1 MPSAPVHR
9 SPDPAAPAAGP
20 TLAMVSVSKSFGP
33 ARVLD
38 DVSLELH
45 PGEVHGLVGQN
56 GSGKSTLIKVLS
68 GLHRADAGSVVSGGE
83 SHPLPLSVAQ
93 LDALGVAF
101 VHQDLGLVDGQS
113 VLDNVRVG
121 RYRRG
126 RFSRRVRRD
135 LETQAVAAS
144 LARLRS
150 DIDPH
155 ALVSTLPPADRALVA
170 IARALQNSGDGGVL
184 VFDESTQSL
193 PREVLTGFYATV
205 RELAAAGCAILLVS
219 HQLDEVI
226 ALTDRV
232 TVLKDGRVAAA
243 GIPTA
248 QTSRREITRLMLGA
262 DADTQ
267 ALHDA
272 VPTRPGTA
280 VLQLRGVTSPTLHA
294 LDLTVHAGEVVGV
307 TGTTG
312 AGHDELPYVLAGVSA
327 GRGNVRVEGEQINL
341 AGADPRVLLDA
352 GVALVPQGRAQQ
364 GLAVSMSAQDNLSL
378 PRVRARSGPWR
389 VTSHWQREEFAWVVE
404 HLGITPPQGDLPVAA
419 LSGGNQQKLLLGKW
433 LVAGPSVLVLHEPT
447 QAVDVGARRDILR
460 SIREAAAAG
469 AAVLVSSIDNEDLAT
484 VCDRVLVL
492 DGGTV
497 TGELRAPLTADQV
510 LDAVYRS
517 ETTTP
522 ERTTSATPTPATIT
536 EGQSA

>member
-1 MPSAPVHR
+1 MPSAPVHPGSER
-9 SPDPAAPAAGP
+9 ASGAAGAVP

-38 DVSLELH
+38 DVGLELH

-68 GLHRADAGSVVSGGE
+68 GLHRADAGSVLSGGE
-83 SHPLPLSVAQ
+83 SHPLPLTVAQ
-93 LDALGVAF
+93 LDALGVSF
-101 VHQDLGLVDGQS
+101 VHQDLGLVESQT

-121 RYRRG
+121 RYQRG

-135 LETQAVAAS
+135 LEAQAVSES

-150 DIDPH
+150 DIDPY

-184 VFDESTQSL
+184 VFDEATQSL

-272 VPTRPGTA
+272 VPTEAGA
-280 VLQLRGVTSPTLHA
+280 LVLELRGVTSPTLHG
-294 LDLTVHAGEVVGV
+294 LDLTVRAGEVVGV

-312 AGHDELPYVLAGVSA
+312 AGHDELPYVLAGVSP
-327 GRGNVRVEGEQINL
+327 GRGSVRVEGTDVDL
-341 AGADPRVLLDA
+341 AGSDPRQLRDA
-352 GVALVPQGRAQQ
+352 GVALVPQDRAQQ
-364 GLAVSMSAQDNLSL
+364 GLAITMSAQDNLCL
-378 PRVRARSGPWR
+378 PRVRARSGRWR
-389 VTSHWQREEFAWVVE
+389 VTSDWQREEFGWVVE

-433 LVAGPSVLVLHEPT
+433 LVARPRVLVLHEPT

-460 SIREAAAAG
+460 AVREAAAAG
-469 AAVLVSSIDNEDLAT
+469 AAVLVSSIDNEDLAS

-492 DGGTV
+492 DGGVV

-510 LDAVYRS
+510 LDAVFHS
-517 ETTTP
+517 EIP
-522 ERTTSATPTPATIT
+522 T

>member
-1 MPSAPVHR
+1 MPSAPAHR
-9 SPDPAAPAAGP
+9 TSGHSPAPVATGTEP
-20 TLAMVSVSKSFGP
+20 TLSLRSVSKRFGP
-33 ARVLD
+33 ALVLD

-45 PGEVHGLVGQN
+45 PGEIHGLVGQN
-56 GSGKSTLIKVLS
+56 GSGKSTLIKLLS
-68 GLHRADAGSVVSGGE
+68 GLHRADAGTVVSRGGE
-83 SHPLPLSVAQ
+83 HPLPLSVAQ

-101 VHQDLGLVDGQS
+101 VHQDLGLVESQT

-121 RYRRG
+121 RYQRG
-126 RFSRRVRRD
+126 RFSRAVRRGPEAD
-135 LETQAVAAS
+135 AVRAS

-150 DIDPH
+150 DIDPL
-155 ALVSTLPPADRALVA
+155 ALVASLPPADRALVA
-170 IARALQNSGDGGVL
+170 IARALQNAGADDDGAGSGVL

-205 RELAAAGCAILLVS
+205 RELAAAGTAILLVS

-232 TVLKDGRVAAA
+232 TVLKDGRVAGA

-272 VPTRPGTA
+272 VPTSPGEDGL
-280 VLQLRGVTSPTLHA
+280 VLRGVTSPTLHG
-294 LDLTVHAGEVVGV
+294 LDLTVRAGEVVGI

-312 AGHDELPYVLAGVSA
+312 AGHDELPYVLAGVSP
-327 GRGNVRVEGEQINL
+327 GRGAVRVGGTEVQL
-341 AGADPRVLLDA
+341 AGADPRALLDA
-352 GVALVPQGRAQQ
+352 GVALVPQARAHQ
-364 GLAVSMSAQDNLSL
+364 GLALVMTAQDNLSL
-378 PRVRARSGPWR
+378 PRLRDRSGRWR
-389 VTSHWQREEFAWVVE
+389 VTNGWQRDEFAWVVE
-404 HLGITPPQGDLPVAA
+404 HLGVTPPRGDLPVAA
-419 LSGGNQQKLLLGKW
+419 FSGGNQQKLLLGKW
-433 LVAGPSVLVLHEPT
+433 LVAGPRALVLHEPT

-460 SIREAAAAG
+460 SVRAAAAAG

-492 DGGTV
+492 EGGV
-497 TGELRAPLTADQV
+497 VVGELTGPLTADQV
-510 LDAVYRS
+510 LDAVF
-517 ETTTP
+517 
-522 ERTTSATPTPATIT
+522 RTELTT
-536 EGQSA
+536 EGQPA